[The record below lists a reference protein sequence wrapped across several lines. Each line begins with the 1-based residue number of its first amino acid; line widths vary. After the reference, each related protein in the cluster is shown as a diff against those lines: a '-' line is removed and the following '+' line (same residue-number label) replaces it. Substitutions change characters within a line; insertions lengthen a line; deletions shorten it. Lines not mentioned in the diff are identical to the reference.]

1 MAFKKFFATGNILSY
16 ILCYFV
22 PFVSSLFQRYLKKIK
37 CFSKMNSLRH
47 QTTGTKRT
55 TTLNPCTEC
64 KAKSL
69 ELCCQST
76 CLACFCTR
84 YATFKQFCISY
95 HTHVEYP
102 STNPGLCYTEIY
114 ISPQKTATSK
124 FSRQLF
130 EVALQ
135 ESQLSVLSEQNNLF
149 WEVKNG
155 SCPRLI
161 KTKGNSPLITWKP
174 RQATF
179 PILKKRSKS
188 CQYTIQQIQKKEG
201 PVTLQHSPNY

>member
-22 PFVSSLFQRYLKKIK
+22 PFVSLLFSEVFKKIK

-47 QTTGTKRT
+47 QTTGTKHT

-64 KAKSL
+64 KAKFL
-69 ELCCQST
+69 KLCCQST

-95 HTHVEYP
+95 HTHVEYL

-114 ISPQKTATSK
+114 ISPQKTATSSCEGS
-124 FSRQLF
+124 FLRQLYRKASYLCF
-130 EVALQ
+130 
-135 ESQLSVLSEQNNLF
+135 QN
-149 WEVKNG
+149 
-155 SCPRLI
+155 
-161 KTKGNSPLITWKP
+161 KTTYFGK
-174 RQATF
+174 
-179 PILKKRSKS
+179 
-188 CQYTIQQIQKKEG
+188 
-201 PVTLQHSPNY
+201 